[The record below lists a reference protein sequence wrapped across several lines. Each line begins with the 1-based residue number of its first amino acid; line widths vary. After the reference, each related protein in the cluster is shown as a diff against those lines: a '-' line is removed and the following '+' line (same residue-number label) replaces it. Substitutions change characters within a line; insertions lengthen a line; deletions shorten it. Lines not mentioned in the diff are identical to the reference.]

1 MTEKENCWAVI
12 PAAGSGQRMG
22 SDIPKQYM
30 KLDGM
35 TILEHSMHNLIND
48 SRILGLYLVVDFDKD
63 FHSELPKLRNSK
75 IKLVHGGAER
85 SDSVLAGLTALMNDA
100 EERDWVLVHDAA
112 RPCVKAEEIHSL
124 IEVVT
129 RSGIGGILA
138 QPIVDTV
145 KRVDKEGLVQGTMQ
159 RETLWRALTPQMFS
173 LGLLLESVL
182 AAKEADVSI
191 TDEAA
196 AMEYMGHN
204 VQLIPGLS
212 TNIKITF
219 PSDIAFAR
227 YFLNST
233 QVNLSFISEI
243 S

>member
-1 MTEKENCWAVI
+1 
-12 PAAGSGQRMG
+12 MG
-22 SDIPKQYM
+22 
-30 KLDGM
+30 
-35 TILEHSMHNLIND
+35 
-48 SRILGLYLVVDFDKD
+48 
-63 FHSELPKLRNSK
+63 
-75 IKLVHGGAER
+75 
-85 SDSVLAGLTALMNDA
+85 
-100 EERDWVLVHDAA
+100 
-112 RPCVKAEEIHSL
+112 
-124 IEVVT
+124 
-129 RSGIGGILA
+129 
-138 QPIVDTV
+138 
-145 KRVDKEGLVQGTMQ
+145 
-159 RETLWRALTPQMFS
+159 FS